1 MEQLMTMRRW
11 EISQNG
17 KLKDDDCY
25 VAPAVYGDLNIKN
38 IEQYFLKIPFIQN
51 QHLDMIKI

>member
-38 IEQYFLKIPFIQN
+38 IE
-51 QHLDMIKI
+51 